1 MAIVHYTAKV
11 KDCRTLELPDEAH
24 TLGLQA
30 GDEVHVFV
38 DQEDVMLTETL
49 KDEAKQAHLRGLTD
63 QLFAETDAMERH
75 SGTYV
80 DPQKA
85 RIAAMIDEKHR
96 KIGLQE

>member
-1 MAIVHYTAKV
+1 MAIVHYTARV
-11 KDCRTLELPDEAH
+11 KDSRTLELPDEAQ
-24 TLGLQA
+24 TLGLQT

-38 DQEDVMLTETL
+38 NQEDVMLMETL
-49 KDEAKQAHLRGLTD
+49 KNEAQQARFRALTD

-80 DPQKA
+80 DEQKA